1 MTDTSQL
8 AQNVIAVGSGKGG
21 VGKSTVAVNL
31 AVSLAAEGAA
41 VGLLDADIHGP
52 NIPIMMGIREQPR
65 LDQDRKLVPLERHG
79 VKLMSVGFMGGSS
92 KPVIWRGPLVG
103 RMVKQFLYNV
113 DWGALD
119 YLLID
124 LPPGTGDAQLTL
136 TQSVALTG
144 GIIVSTPQ
152 DVALQDA
159 LRGMDMFLKVE
170 VPVLGLIENMSYFL
184 CPHCHERSDIFS
196 HGGTREAAEARQRA
210 LPRRPCRWTPAS
222 ARAAISAF
230 RSWCRK
236 RIPAMRTAFAAC
248 AGSCRPAS
256 RRTEPG
262 SPSVPSK
269 STRTRDCLTKRDV
282 RRPTGVGP
290 DRRRR

>member
-1 MTDTSQL
+1 MTDGKAL
-8 AQNVIAVGSGKGG
+8 AQNVIAVASGKGG

-65 LDQDRKLVPLERHG
+65 LDEERRLVPLQRHG

-113 DWGALD
+113 DWGNLD

-136 TQSVALTG
+136 TQAVALTG

-159 LRGMDMFLKVE
+159 LRGLDMFLKVE
-170 VPVLGLIENMSYFL
+170 VPVLGLVENMSYFT
-184 CPHCHERSDIFS
+184 CPHCRERSDIFA
-196 HGGTREAAEARQRA
+196 HGGTRDAAEARQVPFLGA
-210 LPRRPCRWTPAS
+210 LPLDTSIRRGGDIGVPIVVSEADSAHAGVFRDMGRELRASIERQRAGRPVRTPQIDQ
-222 ARAAISAF
+222 R
-230 RSWCRK
+230 
-236 RIPAMRTAFAAC
+236 
-248 AGSCRPAS
+248 
-256 RRTEPG
+256 
-262 SPSVPSK
+262 
-269 STRTRDCLTKRDV
+269 
-282 RRPTGVGP
+282 
-290 DRRRR
+290 